1 MVTGKELV
9 TKCVDQTIP
18 LSVHGNNLRMAGHK
32 VGFPAQIT
40 ATLCGVIESRVPF
53 GYEDEAGFHYGA
65 SSADWFFTI

>member
-9 TKCVDQTIP
+9 TKCVGQTTP
-18 LSVHGNNLRMAGHK
+18 LSVESNSRRVTGHK
-32 VGFPAQIT
+32 VRFPARVT
-40 ATLCGVIESRVPF
+40 AALCGAIESRVPF